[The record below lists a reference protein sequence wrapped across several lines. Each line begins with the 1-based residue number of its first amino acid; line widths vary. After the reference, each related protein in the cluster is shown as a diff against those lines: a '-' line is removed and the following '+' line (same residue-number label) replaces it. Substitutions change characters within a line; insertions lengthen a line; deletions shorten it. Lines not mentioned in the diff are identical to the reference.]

1 MSLTFFTARLSRF
14 SYALLAL
21 LLLALLDGAG
31 LNWLHAADRF
41 GGDLLLRLHAR
52 SRPAPDNIVLLD
64 IDQRSL
70 ESLQAD
76 AGAWPWPRAIHGEL
90 LAALQQQRP
99 KAVVFDLLFNEIDR
113 FRPDSDAFFNQ
124 QLAGTTPV
132 YLPIARLPDGNPL
145 PLQQLPATL
154 GIEAGRQAKAD
165 AAAALLLPQAL
176 DSRHWRGGL
185 INFLEDDDAIGR
197 RYWLYQSLSGWRMYS
212 LPGQMARDF
221 GWPLAGDDSINLN
234 WYRPG
239 SFRHVSYATLY
250 QDIGREQR
258 QRPADEFTD
267 KIVVIGTTAPG
278 LYDLRLTPISA
289 THSGAEILATAIANL
304 QHGDSLRA
312 LPRASLLPLSLLL
325 LLALWQRFSLPE
337 HTISRTGLALLL
349 LSVVGI
355 GAALA
360 GLRLHWQIPLFTPLL
375 LGWIYF
381 WLAALL
387 AYLAERQRRE
397 QAVQLFSRFLDA
409 RVVQTLVR
417 SGDAAAWQS
426 SQSRPVTVLFSDI
439 RGFTSLSES
448 APPEQ
453 IVDLL
458 NRYFSRQVAVIF
470 RHGGTLDKFIGDAIM
485 AFWGAPTDDARHAIN
500 AVEAALDMVDEL
512 MAFRR
517 ELADAGAHFD
527 VGIGLHSG
535 PAVVGLIGSSQR
547 LDYTAIGDTVN
558 LASRIEGQTK
568 GVARILVSQATREL
582 CGDQFEFIDHGVHHV
597 KGREQ
602 GVRLFEPKRRAI

>member
-1 MSLTFFTARLSRF
+1 MSPSPARTSRF
-14 SYALLAL
+14 SYALFAL
-21 LLLALLDGAG
+21 LLLALLDIAG
-31 LNWLHAADRF
+31 LGWLESADRL

-52 SRPAPDNIVLLD
+52 HHPAPDNIVLLD
-64 IDQRSL
+64 IDQKSL
-70 ESLQAD
+70 ENLQAE

-90 LAALQQQRP
+90 LAAVRQQQP
-99 KAVVFDLLFNEIDR
+99 QAIVLDLLFNEVDR

-124 QLAGTTPV
+124 QLAGPTPV
-132 YLPIARLPDGNPL
+132 YLPIARLPDGQPL
-145 PLQQLPATL
+145 PLRQLPATL
-154 GIEAGRQAKAD
+154 GIVAGKGAAND
-165 AAAALLLPQAL
+165 AALPLLLPQAL
-176 DSRHWRGGL
+176 EPQHWRGGL
-185 INFLEDDDAIGR
+185 INFLEDEDSIGR
-197 RYWLYQSLSGWRMYS
+197 RYWLYQSQAGWRLYS
-212 LPGQMARDF
+212 LPAQMARDF
-221 GWPLAGDDSINLN
+221 SWALPAADNMTLH
-234 WYRPG
+234 WYRRG
-239 SFRHVSYATLY
+239 SFQHISYGDLF
-250 QDIGREQR
+250 QDLGREQR
-258 QRPADEFTD
+258 QRPANELRG
-267 KIVVIGTTAPG
+267 KILIVGTSAPG
-278 LYDLRLTPISA
+278 LHDLRLTPMSA

-304 QHGDSLRA
+304 QQDDSLQP
-312 LPRASLLPLSLLL
+312 LPRSSLLPLSLLL
-325 LLALWQRFSLPE
+325 LLLLWQRFSQAD
-337 HTISRTGLALLL
+337 HSISRAGLSLFLLSIAGVAGALLAL
-349 LSVVGI
+349 
-355 GAALA
+355 
-360 GLRLHWQIPLFTPLL
+360 RWQRQIPVFTPLL
-375 LGWIYF
+375 LAWLYF

-409 RVVQTLVR
+409 RVVDNLVR
-417 SGDAAAWQS
+417 SGDAEQWQA

-485 AFWGAPTDDARHAIN
+485 AFWGAPTDDARHAIH
-500 AVEAALDMVDEL
+500 AVDAALDMVDEL
-512 MAFRR
+512 MAFRS
-517 ELADAGAHFD
+517 ELGQAGAHFD

-582 CGDQFEFIDHGVHHV
+582 CSDQFEFTDHGLHHV

-602 GVRLFEPKRRAI
+602 GVRLFEPKRRTH